1 MLHKDAG
8 VARNAES
15 ASLLAQPDEARY
27 VAPALLARIEAF
39 VLRSRARTN
48 EQRLAQASL
57 GEVEAFLYEEASLLD
72 RREYKQWFTM
82 LSDDFVYWIPSS
94 YQDSSLNKELSINF
108 DDRRRLLD
116 RITYTESGVQ
126 MAQIP
131 KSRTLRTV
139 TNVQAWFG
147 PDSTVEVASNLVI
160 WEYRRNR
167 QNAFVGSQNLILAK
181 RDSRF
186 EIKAKVINLLNCDDP
201 QGNNSFIL

>member
-1 MLHKDAG
+1 MLHKDSG

-27 VAPALLARIEAF
+27 VTPALLAQIEAF

-48 EQRLAQASL
+48 DQRLAQASL
-57 GEVEAFLYEEASLLD
+57 EEVEALLYEEANLLD
-72 RREYKQWFTM
+72 RREYKQWFNM
-82 LSDDFVYWIPSS
+82 LSDDFVYWVPSS
-94 YQDSSLNKELSINF
+94 YQDSSLDKELSINF

-116 RITYTESGVQ
+116 RIIYTESGVQ

-139 TNVQAWFG
+139 TNIRAWFG
-147 PDSTVEVASNLVI
+147 PHSTVEVASNLVI

-167 QNAFVGSQNLILAK
+167 QNAHVGSQNLILAK
-181 RDSRF
+181 RDSGF